1 MISKDFC
8 NTLQSTQTWTTT
20 AMTKNN
26 ISHKHIR
33 FPAGS
38 LNLNI
43 DFPPLLFA
51 SALSV
56 HRKQKDKI
64 FLFKNREKQAARFS
78 HDQRIANGR
87 NCDLYTKQFRSC
99 RSEHIVCCTHSSFPV
114 DHRCAAYISAL
125 YHHDIL
131 LYVLRQSCNA
141 DDGKKVLFRVKK
153 HFWFWWCA
161 WENEW
166 SCLRDLT
173 DHSFWSAQKKHD
185 IEMIS
190 CWGKCSLFRRALL
203 AMFVWLDLSRGS
215 RAAEGSRSAAAVPG
229 PTSGIAAALSVH
241 RQSGLCS
248 FLLDCRRKPY
258 KQEYLWSRWNMR
270 CRVFCPCPAHYIKR
284 IGGYAAKTVIC
295 RSHDEFGA

>member
-1 MISKDFC
+1 MNAGAGLAAAGFSGCFGGVSGFLAAASALSVSGVVFC
-8 NTLQSTQTWTTT
+8 FSSGFFGS
-20 AMTKNN
+20 A
-26 ISHKHIR
+26 
-33 FPAGS
+33 AGAGFTS
-38 LNLNI
+38 VGFSSGFG
-43 DFPPLLFA
+43 DVSGFLLFA

-153 HFWFWWCA
+153 HF
-161 WENEW
+161 
-166 SCLRDLT
+166 
-173 DHSFWSAQKKHD
+173 
-185 IEMIS
+185 
-190 CWGKCSLFRRALL
+190 
-203 AMFVWLDLSRGS
+203 
-215 RAAEGSRSAAAVPG
+215 
-229 PTSGIAAALSVH
+229 
-241 RQSGLCS
+241 
-248 FLLDCRRKPY
+248 
-258 KQEYLWSRWNMR
+258 
-270 CRVFCPCPAHYIKR
+270 
-284 IGGYAAKTVIC
+284 
-295 RSHDEFGA
+295 

>member
-1 MISKDFC
+1 
-8 NTLQSTQTWTTT
+8 
-20 AMTKNN
+20 MTKNN

-125 YHHDIL
+125 YHHDIVF
-131 LYVLRQSCNA
+131 YSPRTIFGMDN
-141 DDGKKVLFRVKK
+141 GKNGIIFGNIINFGSFGDALVSRRSAFI
-153 HFWFWWCA
+153 
-161 WENEW
+161 
-166 SCLRDLT
+166 T
-173 DHSFWSAQKKHD
+173 DHSAWSAQKKHD

-190 CWGKCSLFRRALL
+190 C
-203 AMFVWLDLSRGS
+203 
-215 RAAEGSRSAAAVPG
+215 
-229 PTSGIAAALSVH
+229 
-241 RQSGLCS
+241 
-248 FLLDCRRKPY
+248 
-258 KQEYLWSRWNMR
+258 
-270 CRVFCPCPAHYIKR
+270 
-284 IGGYAAKTVIC
+284 
-295 RSHDEFGA
+295 

>member
-141 DDGKKVLFRVKK
+141 DDGKKSIISGKKTFLILMMRLRKWMIMSAGSYGSFFLVSTKKAWHRNDLMLREMLFVQ
-153 HFWFWWCA
+153 A
-161 WENEW
+161 SP
-166 SCLRDLT
+166 SCNVCLT
-173 DHSFWSAQKKHD
+173 
-185 IEMIS
+185 
-190 CWGKCSLFRRALL
+190 
-203 AMFVWLDLSRGS
+203 
-215 RAAEGSRSAAAVPG
+215 RSK
-229 PTSGIAAALSVH
+229 SG
-241 RQSGLCS
+241 
-248 FLLDCRRKPY
+248 
-258 KQEYLWSRWNMR
+258 
-270 CRVFCPCPAHYIKR
+270 
-284 IGGYAAKTVIC
+284 
-295 RSHDEFGA
+295 

>member
-1 MISKDFC
+1 
-8 NTLQSTQTWTTT
+8 
-20 AMTKNN
+20 MTKNN

-141 DDGKKVLFRVKK
+141 DDGKKSIISGKK
-153 HFWFWWCA
+153 NIFDFDDALEKMNDHVC
-161 WENEW
+161 EI
-166 SCLRDLT
+166 LRIILSGQ
-173 DHSFWSAQKKHD
+173 HKKS
-185 IEMIS
+185 MTL
-190 CWGKCSLFRRALL
+190 K
-203 AMFVWLDLSRGS
+203 
-215 RAAEGSRSAAAVPG
+215 
-229 PTSGIAAALSVH
+229 
-241 RQSGLCS
+241 
-248 FLLDCRRKPY
+248 
-258 KQEYLWSRWNMR
+258 
-270 CRVFCPCPAHYIKR
+270 
-284 IGGYAAKTVIC
+284 
-295 RSHDEFGA
+295 